1 MTWFWSDDLARLLIE
16 RDGVPPQR
24 VAAWISGPAA
34 HRSDLGA
41 LELARQLL
49 AEEDGHIDDAADR
62 ASSAA

>member
-24 VAAWISGPAA
+24 VSAWISGPTA

-41 LELARQLL
+41 LEFARQLL
-49 AEEDGHIDDAADR
+49 TEEDRHGSDAAGR